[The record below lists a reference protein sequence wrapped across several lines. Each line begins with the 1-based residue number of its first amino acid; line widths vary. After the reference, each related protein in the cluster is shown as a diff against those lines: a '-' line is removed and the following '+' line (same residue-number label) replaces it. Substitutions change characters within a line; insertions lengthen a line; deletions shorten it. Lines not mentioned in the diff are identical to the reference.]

1 MLRALLVTGLVLPAC
16 LNVNAQGAVLPAID
30 FQKKMASVPNAQ
42 VVDVRTADEFGQG
55 HIKNARNMDWW
66 GGAFDKQ
73 AATLDKKRPVF
84 VYCLSGARSS
94 SAARK
99 LRSLG
104 FSEVY
109 DLKGGLYQWNASK
122 LPLVK

>member
-1 MLRALLVTGLVLPAC
+1 MLRALLLTALVLPAG
-16 LNVNAQGAVLPAID
+16 LTANAQVAALPPAE

-42 VVDVRTADEFGQG
+42 VVDVRTAGEFGQG
-55 HIKNARNMDWW
+55 HIKSARNMDWW

-73 AATLDKKRPVF
+73 AAALDKNRPVF

-94 SAARK
+94 SAAKK

-104 FSEVY
+104 FREVY